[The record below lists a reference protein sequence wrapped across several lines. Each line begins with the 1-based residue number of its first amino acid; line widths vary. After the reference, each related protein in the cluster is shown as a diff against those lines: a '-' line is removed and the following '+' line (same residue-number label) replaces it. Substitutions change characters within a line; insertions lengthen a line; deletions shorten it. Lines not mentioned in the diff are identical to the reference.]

1 MELGEMWQGTTRH
14 IRKPDGWNRLNL
26 DAILDATIDRTATL
40 ATVELSG
47 SRLGNEKKYIARH
60 GAETS
65 SRMAVYF
72 LFHIS
77 SNKKQF
83 MQALRVFLWFWS
95 FR

>member
-1 MELGEMWQGTTRH
+1 MELGEMWQSTGNKEYSQT
-14 IRKPDGWNRLNL
+14 DGWNRLNL

-40 ATVELSG
+40 ATVELSA
-47 SRLGNEKKYIARH
+47 LGLEMKKYIARH

-83 MQALRVFLWFWS
+83 MLAFHVFLWF
-95 FR
+95 